1 MKKRSN
7 TSPPNVKNST
17 KKDLKDNE
25 VLEIANNEHKRTIMR
40 MINEI
45 KGEI

>member
-1 MKKRSN
+1 
-7 TSPPNVKNST
+7 
-17 KKDLKDNE
+17 

-45 KGEI
+45 KGEIWIQRKNKWTAVWIQREFK